1 MFLLVTSASGASGN
15 GFGALL
21 AFELDGSLRGTFI
34 DDDRIADPRGLAVDA
49 KENLLFLNSG
59 ADRVLAISSHG
70 RVVRETGRIEGLNPG
85 GGNFGPDGRY
95 FIGLRSARTI
105 VALSTSLDA
114 AVERVLPP
122 RVVPFPRGF
131 AFGHDGPSR
140 AFLRYIAQVLPSL
153 GEEAVLQSTVADI
166 APRSKVRAEDPF
178 DVRRVKGDP
187 RMALVLARS
196 LEQRRRPIEED
207 VVLRACAA
215 RCTLFRQEVNDL
227 AAVIAG
233 GSAPYKAGRLA
244 LRARL
249 VSLARQKVRASGR
262 LDADQSWYESE
273 LTASAGFRDLLDD
286 LWPSVSP
293 MALVT
298 DLLTST
304 DRLGA
309 SAKGILA
316 DSEWRRLLR
325 SSGHTSGR
333 QGWTIDDLALLDEA
347 TYLVNGRSRTYGHIV
362 VDEAQ
367 DLTPM
372 QFKMVARRAP
382 KGSLTILGDLAQA
395 TGAWSYGSWD
405 EILQHLPATAS
416 VRRDELT
423 LGYRAPGQV
432 LDLASKLLPVA
443 APTVQPTQ
451 SIRRGT
457 RAPNILKVDR
467 DRLSVESLAE
477 AISLAGEDF
486 LVGLVVPGS
495 HLAPITKLARGRS
508 DIGLLERDGMERR
521 VTLVAATAVKGL
533 EFDAVVVVEPAAI
546 AGDDARGLRLLYV
559 AMTRPIQH
567 LSMVHADPLPALLL
581 S

>member
-1 MFLLVTSASGASGN
+1 
-15 GFGALL
+15 
-21 AFELDGSLRGTFI
+21 
-34 DDDRIADPRGLAVDA
+34 
-49 KENLLFLNSG
+49 
-59 ADRVLAISSHG
+59 
-70 RVVRETGRIEGLNPG
+70 
-85 GGNFGPDGRY
+85 
-95 FIGLRSARTI
+95 
-105 VALSTSLDA
+105 
-114 AVERVLPP
+114 
-122 RVVPFPRGF
+122 
-131 AFGHDGPSR
+131 
-140 AFLRYIAQVLPSL
+140 
-153 GEEAVLQSTVADI
+153 
-166 APRSKVRAEDPF
+166 
-178 DVRRVKGDP
+178 
-187 RMALVLARS
+187 
-196 LEQRRRPIEED
+196 
-207 VVLRACAA
+207 
-215 RCTLFRQEVNDL
+215 
-227 AAVIAG
+227 
-233 GSAPYKAGRLA
+233 
-244 LRARL
+244 
-249 VSLARQKVRASGR
+249 
-262 LDADQSWYESE
+262 
-273 LTASAGFRDLLDD
+273 
-286 LWPSVSP
+286 
-293 MALVT
+293 
-298 DLLTST
+298 LTST

-309 SAKGILA
+309 SAEGILT

-405 EILQHLPATAS
+405 EILQHLPATTS
-416 VRRDELT
+416 IRSDELA

-451 SIRRGT
+451 SIRRGI
-457 RAPNILKVDR
+457 RVPRILKVDG
-467 DRLSVESLAE
+467 DRLLVESLQE

-486 LVGLVVPGS
+486 LVGLVVPS
-495 HLAPITKLARGRS
+495 VQLAPITKLARGRS

-521 VTLVAATAVKGL
+521 VTVVAATAVKGL

-567 LSMVHADPLPALLL
+567 LSIVHADPLPAPLL